1 MKQFSL
7 AGIPLRTIIKSSQ
20 SGIAISNHKRDP
32 RRAEPEL
39 GPGWGWA
46 DVRNAG
52 QDQNLLCPCSGGHQ
66 APRNINTPCSGV
78 HGRGQGGGM
87 GSMET
92 WGAQVRRGEDGPSRG
107 SGAHERF

>member
-32 RRAEPEL
+32 RRAEQEL

-52 QDQNLLCPCSGGHQ
+52 AHALGGTKPPGTSTLR
-66 APRNINTPCSGV
+66 AL
-78 HGRGQGGGM
+78 
-87 GSMET
+87 GSMAGDREVG
-92 WGAQVRRGEDGPSRG
+92 WGLWRPGEHR
-107 SGAHERF
+107 